1 MVADAIFGNQCVLIL
16 WRLLLFWI
24 SAYPELN
31 AITQRVKILYVHCWL
46 VDRYSTFTPYLVLY
60 FLAEVCL
67 RMKGLSPLLLFC
79 IALGC
84 ASALCLPLSLSCH
97 SISNNYN
104 KINLD
109 ACKTICME
117 SFFLFFLFCISIIII

>member
-31 AITQRVKILYVHCWL
+31 AISQRVKIH
-46 VDRYSTFTPYLVLY
+46 TFSVNIFYLVLL

-67 RMKGLSPLLLFC
+67 RVKGLSHLLLFC